1 MATKLFWAFVSSMAF
16 RYPTIVCMRIQIL
29 RFAQDDIIKRTS
41 EKMDWA
47 IRMVLETE
55 PKVHSR
61 AINEM
66 REEVKRMITE
76 QEKSKSMQ

>member
-1 MATKLFWAFVSSMAF
+1 
-16 RYPTIVCMRIQIL
+16 MRIQIL

-61 AINEM
+61 AIDEM
-66 REEVKRMITE
+66 REEVKRIAKNVHSIE
-76 QEKSKSMQ
+76 RKLFGK

>member
-1 MATKLFWAFVSSMAF
+1 
-16 RYPTIVCMRIQIL
+16 MRIQIL
-29 RFAQDDIIKRTS
+29 RFGQDDIIKRTS

-61 AINEM
+61 AIDEM

-76 QEKSKSMQ
+76 QEKSKSRQ

>member
-1 MATKLFWAFVSSMAF
+1 
-16 RYPTIVCMRIQIL
+16 MRIQIL

-41 EKMDWA
+41 EKLDWA

-61 AINEM
+61 AIDEM
-66 REEVKRMITE
+66 REEVKELSNNVHSIERK
-76 QEKSKSMQ
+76 QFGK

>member
-1 MATKLFWAFVSSMAF
+1 
-16 RYPTIVCMRIQIL
+16 MRIQIL

-61 AINEM
+61 AIDEM
-66 REEVKRMITE
+66 REEVKELSSNVHSIERK
-76 QEKSKSMQ
+76 QFGK

>member
-1 MATKLFWAFVSSMAF
+1 
-16 RYPTIVCMRIQIL
+16 MRIQIL

-61 AINEM
+61 AIDEM
-66 REEVKRMITE
+66 REEVKELSNNVHSIERK
-76 QEKSKSMQ
+76 QFGK

>member
-1 MATKLFWAFVSSMAF
+1 
-16 RYPTIVCMRIQIL
+16 MRIQIL

>member
-1 MATKLFWAFVSSMAF
+1 
-16 RYPTIVCMRIQIL
+16 MRIQIL

-61 AINEM
+61 AIDEM
-66 REEVKRMITE
+66 REKVKRMITE

>member
-1 MATKLFWAFVSSMAF
+1 
-16 RYPTIVCMRIQIL
+16 MRIQIL

-61 AINEM
+61 AIDEM
-66 REEVKRMITE
+66 REEVKELSNNVHSIERS
-76 QEKSKSMQ
+76 QFGK

>member
-1 MATKLFWAFVSSMAF
+1 
-16 RYPTIVCMRIQIL
+16 MRIQIL

-41 EKMDWA
+41 EKLDWA

-61 AINEM
+61 AIDEM
-66 REEVKRMITE
+66 REEVKELSNNVHSIER
-76 QEKSKSMQ
+76 KLFGK

>member
-1 MATKLFWAFVSSMAF
+1 
-16 RYPTIVCMRIQIL
+16 
-29 RFAQDDIIKRTS
+29 
-41 EKMDWA
+41 MDWA

-61 AINEM
+61 AIDEM

>member
-1 MATKLFWAFVSSMAF
+1 MATKPSWASVSSMAF
-16 RYPTIVCMRIQIL
+16 RCPTIICMRIQIL

-41 EKMDWA
+41 EKLDWA

-61 AINEM
+61 AIDEM
-66 REEVKRMITE
+66 REEVKGMLR
-76 QEKSKSMQ
+76 Q

>member
-1 MATKLFWAFVSSMAF
+1 
-16 RYPTIVCMRIQIL
+16 MRIQIL

-41 EKMDWA
+41 EKLDWA

-61 AINEM
+61 AIDEM